1 MWPRIFIVIVTYR
14 NILLYRCR
22 NIKQNLSKK
31 QKNEKN
37 RVNGSIF
44 KKNKEKHINDN
55 DLYVAFFP
63 MNDIICTVFSTHRQR
78 VLTNRTTERK
88 DRS

>member
-1 MWPRIFIVIVTYR
+1 MWPRNFIVIVTYR
-14 NILLYRCR
+14 NILLYRCK

-44 KKNKEKHINDN
+44 KKNKEKHLNDN

-63 MNDIICTVFSTHRQR
+63 MNDIICTVFSTHRHR